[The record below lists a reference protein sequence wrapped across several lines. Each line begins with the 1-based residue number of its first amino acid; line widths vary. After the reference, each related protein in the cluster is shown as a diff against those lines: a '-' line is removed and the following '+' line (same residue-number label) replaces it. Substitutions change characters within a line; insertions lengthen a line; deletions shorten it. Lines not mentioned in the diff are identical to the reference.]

1 MTEKVFNQVEPVT
14 MLERMEIIGF
24 LHEQLKE
31 TGESKE
37 QIGFA
42 LDYAMN
48 SNPLAGG
55 FILRMKEGN
64 KIVGIVVMNKTGMQ
78 GYVPENILVYIVIHP
93 KFRRQGLAKKMMT
106 RAMQMAKGDIA
117 MHVHEDNPEYHL
129 SKDMGFQPA
138 FLQMR
143 YIENNQ

>member
-1 MTEKVFNQVEPVT
+1 MTEKVFNQVEPIT
-14 MLERMEIIGF
+14 MLERMEIISF
-24 LHEQLKE
+24 LYEQLKE

-55 FILRMKEGN
+55 FVLRMKEGN
-64 KIVGIVVMNKTGMQ
+64 KIAAIVVMNKTGMQ
-78 GYVPENILVYIVIHP
+78 GYVPENILVYIAIHP
-93 KFRRQGLAKKMMT
+93 NFRGQGLAKKMMT
-106 RAMQMAKGDIA
+106 RAMQLAKGDIA
-117 MHVHEDNPEYHL
+117 MHVYDDDPAYHL
-129 SKDMGFQPA
+129 SKVMGFEPA

-143 YIENNQ
+143 YIESNQ